1 MTPTKTDVR
10 PARSPASAKKTMQLP
25 RSPWLTLLLLLA
37 VGVMISGFSLAFSGS
52 EGISWGGSPV
62 LFFWNTL
69 PILLLLGLVWLA
81 SGLSWLA
88 VLVTGTLIFLLTG
101 ANYFK
106 VMFRDDPMVWS
117 DLFRIREGFQM
128 SGQYD
133 VKLTPLMGVWIAAMI
148 AAAVL
153 LFFLGKGKPRATV
166 RMLALTAVGMFSLVC
181 FNYIYPNDQRY
192 TQLAGDYA
200 KDEGEAYAATGIVYP
215 FFHSAGDYMNSQ
227 GNYDERAAREEL
239 NQYTDATIPEDKKVN
254 LITIQLE
261 AFADLSVFDIDG
273 LSPDVY
279 KDFHDIQAAS
289 YSGNLI
295 TDIFAGGTTETEWAF
310 ITGGNRHGDF
320 KTKTDSTAW
329 YLKSQ
334 GYTANGAHPCR
345 DWFYDRKNVN
355 PNLGLDDYLFTDNY
369 YYQFVEKDADVAYDD
384 VFFPDLQNR
393 LTEYFQTNDAPLFS
407 FNVTYQG
414 HGPYNTEKTY
424 WGSEY
429 CTGNYESETL
439 NALNNYFHLVQDT
452 SHYVKEFMSYLD
464 SLDEPVV
471 LVLYGDHKPWMG
483 NHGVIYEGMGISLDT
498 TTEQGFRNYYSTWY
512 TIWGN
517 QAAKTQLG
525 QSFQGQGPDLSP
537 CFLMNQVFEMIGWEG
552 SAYMQAQRET
562 AHMLPVLHTT
572 GWVEENG
579 VLTDSP
585 SPAAKARMEDFQN
598 LSQYDRTKYE

>member
-310 ITGGNRHGDF
+310 VTDGNRHGDF

-429 CTGNYESETL
+429 CTGNYEPKTL

-517 QAAKTQLG
+517 QAAKTRLG

-562 AHMLPVLHTT
+562 THMLPVLHTT

>member
-273 LSPDVY
+273 LSPD
-279 KDFHDIQAAS
+279 
-289 YSGNLI
+289 
-295 TDIFAGGTTETEWAF
+295 
-310 ITGGNRHGDF
+310 R
-320 KTKTDSTAW
+320 
-329 YLKSQ
+329 KS
-334 GYTANGAHPCR
+334 
-345 DWFYDRKNVN
+345 
-355 PNLGLDDYLFTDNY
+355 
-369 YYQFVEKDADVAYDD
+369 
-384 VFFPDLQNR
+384 
-393 LTEYFQTNDAPLFS
+393 
-407 FNVTYQG
+407 
-414 HGPYNTEKTY
+414 
-424 WGSEY
+424 
-429 CTGNYESETL
+429 
-439 NALNNYFHLVQDT
+439 
-452 SHYVKEFMSYLD
+452 
-464 SLDEPVV
+464 VV
-471 LVLYGDHKPWMG
+471 
-483 NHGVIYEGMGISLDT
+483 
-498 TTEQGFRNYYSTWY
+498 
-512 TIWGN
+512 
-517 QAAKTQLG
+517 
-525 QSFQGQGPDLSP
+525 
-537 CFLMNQVFEMIGWEG
+537 
-552 SAYMQAQRET
+552 
-562 AHMLPVLHTT
+562 
-572 GWVEENG
+572 
-579 VLTDSP
+579 
-585 SPAAKARMEDFQN
+585 
-598 LSQYDRTKYE
+598 

>member
-10 PARSPASAKKTMQLP
+10 PARNPASAKKTMQLP

-279 KDFHDIQAAS
+279 KNFHDIQATS

-369 YYQFVEKDADVAYDD
+369 YSQFVEKDADVAYDD

-393 LTEYFQTNDAPLFS
+393 LTEYFQTNDAPLYS

-429 CTGNYESETL
+429 CTGNYEPKTL

-452 SHYVKEFMSYLD
+452 SHYVKESTAWT
-464 SLDEPVV
+464 SRWCWSST
-471 LVLYGDHKPWMG
+471 GT
-483 NHGVIYEGMGISLDT
+483 ISPGWAT
-498 TTEQGFRNYYSTWY
+498 TASSTRAWASAWTPPRSRASE
-512 TIWGN
+512 TITPPG
-517 QAAKTQLG
+517 T
-525 QSFQGQGPDLSP
+525 
-537 CFLMNQVFEMIGWEG
+537 
-552 SAYMQAQRET
+552 
-562 AHMLPVLHTT
+562 
-572 GWVEENG
+572 
-579 VLTDSP
+579 P
-585 SPAAKARMEDFQN
+585 SGATRRPRPSWARASRAKARI
-598 LSQYDRTKYE
+598 SPPASS